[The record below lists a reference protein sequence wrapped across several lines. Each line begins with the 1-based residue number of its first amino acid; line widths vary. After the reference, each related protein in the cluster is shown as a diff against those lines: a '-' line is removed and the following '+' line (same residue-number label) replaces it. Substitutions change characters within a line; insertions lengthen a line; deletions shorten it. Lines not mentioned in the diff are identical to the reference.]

1 MSTITLT
8 RVATHSDVHR
18 CLATACPQAVLS
30 PAVLCPL
37 HAPQPR

>member
-1 MSTITLT
+1 MSTLTLT
-8 RVATHSDVHR
+8 RVARHSDVHR
-18 CLATACPQAVLS
+18 CLAADCAHDVLS